1 MPGMGAAGTTGGA
14 MGWSHYDAVAENI
27 VFAHF
32 MLAWCLI
39 ALDLFQNLKRYK
51 RRKEER
57 KQWKK
62 S

>member
-1 MPGMGAAGTTGGA
+1 

-57 KQWKK
+57 KQCLR

>member
-1 MPGMGAAGTTGGA
+1 
-14 MGWSHYDAVAENI
+14 MGWSHYDAVVENI

-39 ALDLFQNLKRYK
+39 ALDLFQNLKRY
-51 RRKEER
+51 ER
-57 KQWKK
+57 NKKAREQWKR

>member
-1 MPGMGAAGTTGGA
+1 MN
-14 MGWSHYDAVAENI
+14 WSHYDAVAENI

-39 ALDLFQNLKRYK
+39 ALDLFQNLKRYE
-51 RRKEER
+51 RNRKGRAE
-57 KQWKK
+57 WKK

>member
-1 MPGMGAAGTTGGA
+1 

-39 ALDLFQNLKRYK
+39 ALDLFRNLKRYK

-57 KQWKK
+57 KLWLTK
-62 S
+62 STENSARDI

>member
-1 MPGMGAAGTTGGA
+1 MGFG
-14 MGWSHYDAVAENI
+14 HYDAVAENI

-39 ALDLFQNLKRYK
+39 ALDLFRNLNRY
-51 RRKEER
+51 ER
-57 KQWKK
+57 NKKGREQWKR